1 MPTITRTTSGM
12 IGPSTAEIQSRVDNL
27 RSRFS
32 SGNTILASD
41 LNELNSMYVYF
52 NDHYHST
59 SDYAFEA
66 YGNTAPV
73 GTYYAADP
81 RYTGGMIDAR
91 GYQGNQN
98 DGGPGGVNAGDVI
111 TAAYHE
117 GLRVMYLGANGH
129 YHQVDDVVY

>member
-12 IGPSTAEIQSRVDNL
+12 IGPDAGTIQTRVNNL
-27 RSRFS
+27 RASFS
-32 SGNTILASD
+32 AGNLISAAHV
-41 LNELNSMYVYF
+41 NELNSMFIYF
-52 NDHYHST
+52 NDHYHYST
-59 SDYAFEA
+59 DYAFEA

-91 GYQGNQN
+91 GYQGNVN
-98 DGGPGGVNAGDVI
+98 DGGPGSVNPGDTV

-117 GLRVMYLGANGH
+117 GLRAMFVGANGH
-129 YHQVDDVVY
+129 YHQIDDVVY